1 MIVNLSK
8 NILNRFGNGIPD
20 YISTFPQVE
29 SKLVSLQV
37 EKSFTVTTSIW
48 CLFSWVLQITL
59 QIKVKEFSKSSS
71 TVIFERKKGEFLMKM
86 LKNSTRYISKWS
98 KGWYIKKYITR
109 NVFVNLNY
117 EMKKKS
123 DCSWHLKIDF
133 GTFRR
138 PF

>member
-8 NILNRFGNGIPD
+8 NIYILNRFGNGIPD

-71 TVIFERKKGEFLMKM
+71 TVIFEREKRRIFDE
-86 LKNSTRYISKWS
+86 
-98 KGWYIKKYITR
+98 
-109 NVFVNLNY
+109 NVEKLYQVYF
-117 EMKKKS
+117 
-123 DCSWHLKIDF
+123 
-133 GTFRR
+133 
-138 PF
+138 